1 MGTHSVLDDKGNQN
15 LVMGVACLRDGNIYR
30 YDHVRKLCNLS
41 EKILFLRFNSLTEN
55 HLE

>member
-41 EKILFLRFNSLTEN
+41 EKILLLRFNGLTQN